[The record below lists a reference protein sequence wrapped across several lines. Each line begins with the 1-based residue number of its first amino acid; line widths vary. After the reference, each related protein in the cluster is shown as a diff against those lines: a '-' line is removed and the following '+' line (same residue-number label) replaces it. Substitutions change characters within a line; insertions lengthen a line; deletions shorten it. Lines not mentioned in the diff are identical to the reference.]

1 MKSYSTLFTDRE
13 SMIRLDVSRNDS
25 NNNNNNNNLIELD
38 INY

>member
-1 MKSYSTLFTDRE
+1 MKSYSTLFTDHE

-25 NNNNNNNNLIELD
+25 NNNNNNLIELD